1 VIPNCVISLMATNKC
16 LRKGCQA
23 YIAFVIK
30 SGKESPKL
38 NSIPIVREFL
48 DVLLEELSG
57 LPLEKKVEVTIDALP
72 KMTLIAQSPYR
83 TAIFKLL
90 ELKV

>member
-1 VIPNCVISLMATNKC
+1 MATNKC

-23 YIAFVIK
+23 YIAFIIK

-57 LPLEKKVEVTIDALP
+57 LPLEKKSGGD
-72 KMTLIAQSPYR
+72 Y
-83 TAIFKLL
+83 
-90 ELKV
+90 

>member
-1 VIPNCVISLMATNKC
+1 MAANKC

-23 YIAFVIK
+23 YIAFIIK

-57 LPLEKKVEVTIDALP
+57 LPLEKK
-72 KMTLIAQSPYR
+72 KWR
-83 TAIFKLL
+83 
-90 ELKV
+90 